1 LATWADAVVRTTAA
15 TLGAFLADTTAATA
29 TFALVAVALAGLAAS
44 VGPRRPLVWGLVV
57 TAVAAA
63 LHAPVSAFLATLTAA
78 RDATAG
84 PPLGDALVAA
94 AAGLRQ
100 VPVAALFAGIAC
112 GADAAGGR
120 PRPME

>member
-1 LATWADAVVRTTAA
+1 MTTDVRAGRPARLSLTVLILTLA
-15 TLGAFLADTTAATA
+15 L
-29 TFALVAVALAGLAAS
+29 S
-44 VGPRRPLVWGLVV
+44 
-57 TAVAAA
+57 
-63 LHAPVSAFLATLTAA
+63 AP
-78 RDATAG
+78 
-84 PPLGDALVAA
+84 AA